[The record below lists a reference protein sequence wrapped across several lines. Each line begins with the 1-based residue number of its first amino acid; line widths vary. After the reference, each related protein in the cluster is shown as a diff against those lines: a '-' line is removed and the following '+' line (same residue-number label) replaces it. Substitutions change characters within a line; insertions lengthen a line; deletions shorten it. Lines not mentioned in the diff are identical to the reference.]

1 MLYGRTHLVM
11 PHISLGAIQKPL
23 KLQAIGVTIC
33 YHIAHLAHNCCEDK
47 NANQVANNRKNISKK
62 RKR

>member
-1 MLYGRTHLVM
+1 M

-23 KLQAIGVTIC
+23 KLQAVGVTIC